1 MSKKSDK
8 MKKIL
13 FITIAV
19 FTALS
24 LSACKTESRENAS
37 SSLSA
42 AVSSE
47 KSKAD
52 EEKVFSDS
60 GESQNHE
67 SETSKKENSISE
79 VRSNADSSGASAAQP
94 KTEEKTASKHK
105 NGIIDENSKS
115 TYEYYEELN
124 KNYPVRGEREWKFH
138 STNPSYKA
146 PNEPDEVSPSDL
158 AECCITVDEND
169 HVTIFWNY
177 YYKASE
183 HPEFSVGGNQ
193 SVNFDGVDY
202 YWYLCH
208 RYEGSCFMEQY
219 GAVSIELKC
228 TDDWGDYVNDEIH
241 FMREGTDKLI
251 VTGHSG
257 MAFNLFKGDEF
268 NR

>member
-1 MSKKSDK
+1 M
-8 MKKIL
+8 
-13 FITIAV
+13 T
-19 FTALS
+19 
-24 LSACKTESRENAS
+24 LSACKSSKSADFS
-37 SSLSA
+37 SSNSSFCNSA
-42 AVSSE
+42 SLIEDESSIGNISNNNE
-47 KSKAD
+47 EGNQADNAQQENKS
-52 EEKVFSDS
+52 
-60 GESQNHE
+60 SQAN
-67 SETSKKENSISE
+67 TSI
-79 VRSNADSSGASAAQP
+79 ASHTTQNP
-94 KTEEKTASKHK
+94 ASK
-105 NGIIDENSKS
+105 SVPS
-115 TYEYYEELN
+115 YEKRNDDTKTFEQYEELN
-124 KNYPVRGEREWKFH
+124 RTNPVEGEREWIFR
-138 STNPSYKA
+138 STDKDYIA
-146 PNEPDEVSPSDL
+146 PYDLSDL
-158 AECCITVDEND
+158 SECCIAIDEND